1 MKLKKRII
9 FTLLFSK
16 GYFYLSRNFR
26 LQKIGNL
33 EWLKCNYNF
42 NNVSFYID
50 ELIILNVDRDNG
62 DIYEFCKVIKD
73 ISREIFVPL
82 SVGGGINNLDKV
94 RNLFAS
100 GADKVVLNTSLFAG
114 NSLPKEICSLYGKQC
129 LVASL
134 DLKKENGKYSIYTK
148 FGSQNQGELDLF
160 LERKNIIDNVGEFY
174 LNSINNDGTG
184 NGLDMELAEYF
195 YSKITTPFIIAGGIG
210 KSEHILNSLSKNYIN
225 AVSTAHL
232 LNFIGEALKNCRD
245 EAYIK
250 NINLAKWIH
259 IKDLKTKYSDY
270 L

>member
-42 NNVSFYID
+42 NNVSFFID
-50 ELIILNVDRDNG
+50 ELIILNVDRDPS
-62 DIYEFCKVIKD
+62 DISEFCMVIKD
-73 ISREIFVPL
+73 ISKEIFVPL
-82 SVGGGINNLDKV
+82 SVGGGINNMQKV
-94 RNLFAS
+94 RNLFDS
-100 GADKVVLNTSLFAG
+100 GADKVVLNTNLFSG
-114 NSLPKEICSLYGKQC
+114 NNLPKEICSFYGKQC

-134 DLKKENGKYSIYTK
+134 DLKKENDIYIIYSK
-148 FGSQNQGELDLF
+148 SGSQYQGELDLF
-160 LERKNIIDNVGEFY
+160 LERNDIRDNVGEFY

-195 YSKITTPFIIAGGIG
+195 YSKIRTPFIIAGGIG
-210 KSEHILNSLSKNYIN
+210 KSEHILNSLSKDFIS

-232 LNFIGEALKNCRD
+232 LNFIGDALQNCRN
-245 EAYIK
+245 EAYKK
-250 NINLAKWIH
+250 NINLAKWIN
-259 IKDLKTKYSDY
+259 IKDLKNKY
-270 L
+270 

>member
-50 ELIILNVDRDNG
+50 ELIILNVDRDPV
-62 DIYEFCKVIKD
+62 DISEFCEVIRD
-73 ISREIFVPL
+73 ISTEIFVPL
-82 SVGGGINNLDKV
+82 SVGGGINNLKKV

-100 GADKVVLNTSLFAG
+100 GADKVVINTNLFSG
-114 NSLPKEICSLYGKQC
+114 NNLTNEICSLYGKQC

-134 DLKKENGKYSIYTK
+134 DLKKENGKYSIYSK
-148 FGSQNQGELDLF
+148 SGSQYQGELDNF
-160 LERKNIIDNVGEFY
+160 LESKEILYNVGEFY

-184 NGLDMELAEYF
+184 NGLDVELAEYF
-195 YSKITTPFIIAGGIG
+195 YSKIRTPFIIAGGIG
-210 KSEHILNSLSKNYIN
+210 KTEHILNSLSKNYIN

-232 LNFIGEALKNCRD
+232 LNFIGDELKNCRD
-245 EAYIK
+245 EAFIK
-250 NINLAKWIH
+250 NINLAKWMH
-259 IKDLKTKYSDY
+259 IKDLKTKY
-270 L
+270 

>member
-62 DIYEFCKVIKD
+62 DISEFCNVIKD

-82 SVGGGINNLDKV
+82 SVGGGINNLEKLEIYLLLARTKLYLIQV
-94 RNLFAS
+94 FLQEIIYLKKF
-100 GADKVVLNTSLFAG
+100 VLYMENNA
-114 NSLPKEICSLYGKQC
+114 
-129 LVASL
+129 VASL

-148 FGSQNQGELDLF
+148 FGSQYQGELDLF
-160 LERKNIIDNVGEFY
+160 LESKNIIDNVGEFY

-210 KSEHILNSLSKNYIN
+210 KSEYILNSLSKNYIN

-259 IKDLKTKYSDY
+259 IKDLKTKNSNY